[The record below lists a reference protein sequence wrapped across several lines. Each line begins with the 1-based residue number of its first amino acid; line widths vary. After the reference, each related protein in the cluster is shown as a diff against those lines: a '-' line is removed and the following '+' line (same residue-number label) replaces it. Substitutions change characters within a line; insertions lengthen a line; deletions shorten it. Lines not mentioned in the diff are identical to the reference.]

1 MNTIDIQGAAKKDKE
16 HPVYTM
22 NNMET
27 QGEISSNL
35 YRASVCDMK
44 KGTFLLISLT
54 QILYY
59 TLQTTWYGMRK
70 NILGKLPDHF

>member
-1 MNTIDIQGAAKKDKE
+1 MGGRSCFIPSGAFGD
-16 HPVYTM
+16 TL
-22 NNMET
+22 
-27 QGEISSNL
+27 GEISSNL

-59 TLQTTWYGMRK
+59 TLQTTWYGMTK
-70 NILGKLPDHF
+70 NIFGKLPDHF